1 MIRAINP
8 ERASSLKNA
17 ILKLM
22 EDMKS
27 FQAKYPKAEL
37 PKPSNDFILA
47 EELLAKGDFNLAVCG
62 KVKNGKSSL
71 INALIGRRIL
81 PECNDVATSRV
92 FKISHAEADSFFI
105 VYSNGDMKEI
115 TLKELAQYGS
125 QAAIDMTG
133 ELSFDKAVAYIQ
145 VNTPIDFLPEG
156 VSIIDTPGIG
166 STYPQH
172 TAITK
177 QFLKYADAALFVLNP
192 TPMEDVELTFLKEIV
207 DVSPSIMF
215 VTTKTDLHGDQV
227 IEDTMRRNKKLISK
241 AIGSK
246 LFWDVT
252 MLKMSSTTLMEAAQ
266 TPDKVLADFNYEV
279 SGYAEVKNAI
289 QNTVFLTIGY
299 YRVGI
304 AYNTAVAYY
313 QTILKALQNRKDTS
327 LEAASKYDE
336 LLAEY
341 EKANNDFTAKVGDAK
356 RKELLNNMEVILK
369 TMEADFN
376 IIFAT
381 SGDICRKYT
390 DEIEALT
397 VENINSYGDELGN
410 RLTADIKTA
419 WDNLVSLVQRK
430 VTDLLVQYDEDCKM
444 SIPENIKISVVGDV
458 QDPQIQDLELR
469 ERVGKMRTE
478 MFMGTAVTG
487 ALGTLLGGAYY
498 FFPAVMTPVLPVLAP
513 VMVLLGV
520 GAVLW
525 GAISGNNKA
534 RQEKLQ
540 KNKDQLVRFVYET
553 LASCRK
559 ELVEVSLADNKYQSL
574 YQGFMLAMRKQAT
587 DAVDS
592 TYERYKSELCAMKAA
607 IVKSKQD
614 PEYIKAISQLINGW
628 SLHKDVLNKIHSA
641 LESFNK

>member
-1 MIRAINP
+1 MKTMNL
-8 ERASSLKNA
+8 EQASSLKNA

-27 FQAKYPKAEL
+27 FHAKYPKAEL

-71 INALIGRRIL
+71 INALMGRRIL

-92 FKISHAEADSFFI
+92 FKISHAESDSFFI
-105 VYSNGDMKEI
+105 VYSNGDKKEI
-115 TLKELAQYGS
+115 TLNELAQYGS

-133 ELSFDKAVAYIQ
+133 ESSSDKAVAYIQ
-145 VNTPIDFLPEG
+145 VNTPMDFLPEG
-156 VSIIDTPGIG
+156 VSIIDTPGVG

-177 QFLKYADAALFVLNP
+177 QFLEYADAALFVLNP
-192 TPMEDVELTFLKEIV
+192 TPMEDVEIAFLKEIV
-207 DVSPSIMF
+207 DVSPNIMF
-215 VTTKTDLHGDQV
+215 VTTKTDLHGYDV
-227 IEDTMRRNKKLISK
+227 TDDAMRRNKELILK
-241 AIGSK
+241 AVGSK
-246 LFWDVT
+246 LVWDIV

-266 TPDKVLADFNYEV
+266 SSDKVLADFNYEV
-279 SGYAEVKNAI
+279 SGYDDVKNAI

-304 AYNTAVAYY
+304 AYNNAVAYY
-313 QTILKALQNRKDTS
+313 QTILKSLQNRKDAS
-327 LEAASKYDE
+327 LEAASKYEE
-336 LLAEY
+336 LLSEY
-341 EKANNDFTAKVGDAK
+341 EKANNDFVAKVGDAK
-356 RKELLNNMEVILK
+356 RKELLNNVDVILK

-376 IIFAT
+376 LIFAT
-381 SGDICRKYT
+381 SGGICRKYT

-397 VENINSYGDELGN
+397 VENINNYGDDLGE
-410 RLTADIKTA
+410 RLTTDIKTA
-419 WDNLVSLVQRK
+419 WDNLVDLVQRK

-444 SIPENIKISVVGDV
+444 SIPGNIKISVACGV
-458 QDPQIQDLELR
+458 QDPQIHDLELR

-513 VMVLLGV
+513 VMVILGV

-534 RQEKLQ
+534 KQEKLQ
-540 KNKDQLVRFVYET
+540 KNKEQLVKFVYET

-587 DAVDS
+587 DAVDG
-592 TYERYKSELCAMKAA
+592 TYERYRTELSAMKTA

-614 PEYIKAISQLINGW
+614 PEYVKAINQLIDGW
-628 SLHKDVLNKIHSA
+628 SLHKDALDKIHST
-641 LESFNK
+641 LESLNK

>member
-1 MIRAINP
+1 MKTMNL
-8 ERASSLKNA
+8 EQASSLKNA

-27 FQAKYPKAEL
+27 FQAKYSKAEF

-92 FKISHAEADSFFI
+92 FKISHAESDSFFI
-105 VYSNGDMKEI
+105 VYSNGDKREI
-115 TLKELAQYGS
+115 ALKELAQYGS

-133 ELSFDKAVAYIQ
+133 ESSSDKAVAYIQ
-145 VNTPIDFLPEG
+145 VNTPMDFLPEG

-192 TPMEDVELTFLKEIV
+192 TPMEDVEIAFLKEIV
-207 DVSPSIMF
+207 NVSPNIMF
-215 VTTKTDLHGDQV
+215 VTTKTDLHGYDV
-227 IEDTMRRNKKLISK
+227 TEDAMRRNKELILK
-241 AIGSK
+241 AVGSK
-246 LFWDVT
+246 LVWDIV

-266 TPDKVLADFNYEV
+266 SSDKVLADFNYEV
-279 SGYAEVKNAI
+279 SGYDDVKNAI

-304 AYNTAVAYY
+304 AYNNAVAYY
-313 QTILKALQNRKDTS
+313 QTILKSLQNRKDAS
-327 LEAASKYDE
+327 LEAASKYE
-336 LLAEY
+336 KLLSEY
-341 EKANNDFTAKVGDAK
+341 EKANNDFAAKVGDAK
-356 RKELLNNMEVILK
+356 RKELLNNVDVILK

-376 IIFAT
+376 LIFAT

-390 DEIEALT
+390 EEIEALT
-397 VENINSYGDELGN
+397 VENINNYGDDLGE
-410 RLTADIKTA
+410 RLTTDIKTA
-419 WDNLVSLVQRK
+419 WDNLVDLVQRK

-444 SIPENIKISVVGDV
+444 SIPGNIKISVAGGV
-458 QDPQIQDLELR
+458 QGPQIHDLELR

-513 VMVLLGV
+513 VMVILGV

-534 RQEKLQ
+534 KQEKLQ
-540 KNKDQLVRFVYET
+540 KNKEQLVKFVYET

-587 DAVDS
+587 DAVDG
-592 TYERYKSELCAMKAA
+592 TYERYRTELSAMKTA

-614 PEYIKAISQLINGW
+614 PEYVKAINQLIDGW
-628 SLHKDVLNKIHSA
+628 SLHKDALDKIHST
-641 LESFNK
+641 LESLNK

>member
-1 MIRAINP
+1 MKTMNL
-8 ERASSLKNA
+8 EQASSLKNA

-27 FQAKYPKAEL
+27 FQVKYPKAEL

-71 INALIGRRIL
+71 INALMGRRIL

-92 FKISHAEADSFFI
+92 FKISHAESDSFFI
-105 VYSNGDMKEI
+105 VYSNGDKKEI
-115 TLKELAQYGS
+115 TLNELAQYGS

-133 ELSFDKAVAYIQ
+133 ESSSDKAVAYIQ
-145 VNTPIDFLPEG
+145 VNTPMDFLPEG
-156 VSIIDTPGIG
+156 VSIIDTPGVG

-192 TPMEDVELTFLKEIV
+192 TPMEDVEIAFLKEIV
-207 DVSPSIMF
+207 DVCPNIMF
-215 VTTKTDLHGDQV
+215 VTTKTDLHGYDV
-227 IEDTMRRNKKLISK
+227 TDDAMRRNKELILK
-241 AIGSK
+241 AVGSK
-246 LFWDVT
+246 LVWDIV

-266 TPDKVLADFNYEV
+266 SSDKVLADFNYEV
-279 SGYAEVKNAI
+279 SGYDDVKNAI

-304 AYNTAVAYY
+304 AYNNAVAYY
-313 QTILKALQNRKDTS
+313 QTILKSLQNRKDAS
-327 LEAASKYDE
+327 LEAASKYEE
-336 LLAEY
+336 LLSEY
-341 EKANNDFTAKVGDAK
+341 EKANNDFVAKVGDAK
-356 RKELLNNMEVILK
+356 RKELLNNVDVILK

-376 IIFAT
+376 LIFAT
-381 SGDICRKYT
+381 SGGICRKYT

-397 VENINSYGDELGN
+397 VENINNYGDDLGE
-410 RLTADIKTA
+410 RLTTDIKTA
-419 WDNLVSLVQRK
+419 WDNLVDLVQRK

-444 SIPENIKISVVGDV
+444 SIPGNIKISVACGV
-458 QDPQIQDLELR
+458 QDPQIHDLELR

-513 VMVLLGV
+513 VMVILGV

-534 RQEKLQ
+534 KQEKLQ
-540 KNKDQLVRFVYET
+540 KNKEQLVKFVYET

-587 DAVDS
+587 DAVDG
-592 TYERYKSELCAMKAA
+592 TYERYRTELSAMKTA

-614 PEYIKAISQLINGW
+614 PEYVKAINQLIDGW
-628 SLHKDVLNKIHSA
+628 SLHKDALDKIHST
-641 LESFNK
+641 LESLNK